1 MDLKEIFYKI
11 VDSRDNF
18 RDYNGVFV
26 LRNGIIVPIE
36 NMIYWD
42 WGFPKWQFLNCRINV
57 VYNKDKVINLF
68 YYPNGKINISGD
80 SEFDIVEFI
89 EFVCL

>member
-1 MDLKEIFYKI
+1 MEIEKIFYKI
-11 VDSRDNF
+11 VDSRNNF
-18 RDYNGVFV
+18 YDYNGVFV
-26 LRNGIIVPIE
+26 LRNGLNVPVE

-42 WGFPKWQFLNCRINV
+42 FGFPKWQFLNCRINV

-80 SEFDIVEFI
+80 NEFDIVEFI
-89 EFVCL
+89 EFY